1 MVEILNLFPVVF
13 LLVLPVGV
21 GVFVVN
27 VSFVSRYYQTIA
39 ENGNSNG
46 NSRSHGQLFD
56 FMDTL
61 V

>member
-1 MVEILNLFPVVF
+1 MLEILNLFPVVF

-21 GVFVVN
+21 VVFILN
-27 VSFVSRYYQTIA
+27 VSLCLDTIKPA
-39 ENGNSNG
+39 IDENG
-46 NSRSHGQLFD
+46 NSRSHRQLFD